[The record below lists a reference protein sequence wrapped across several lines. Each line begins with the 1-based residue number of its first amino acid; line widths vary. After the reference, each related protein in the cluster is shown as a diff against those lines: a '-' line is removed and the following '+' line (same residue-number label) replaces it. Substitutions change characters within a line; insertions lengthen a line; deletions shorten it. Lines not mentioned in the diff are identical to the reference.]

1 MTEKKNK
8 KSGVQKPLKKIGRN
22 PKSLMSRK
30 NSKKCDM
37 KYTNYTLVL
46 DSEGGLKRG
55 DLATARRGIAND
67 FYNSIGI
74 PGLEKLLSDGYEISG
89 TTPLITTWKNEK
101 TGDSFTFTESIL
113 FHLIKE

>member
-1 MTEKKNK
+1 VTEKKNK
-8 KSGVQKPLKKIGRN
+8 KKWSPESTKKMGRN

-37 KYTNYTLVL
+37 KYTNYTLNL

-55 DLATARRGIAND
+55 ELATAMRGKAND
-67 FYNSIGI
+67 LFNSIGI
-74 PGLEKLLSDGYEISG
+74 PGLEELLSDGYEISG

-113 FHLIKE
+113 FHLIKR